1 MRKRSSLQPPKED
14 VTFLAGWMYADL
26 FLAMMVVFLAT
37 VSFIPEYLG
46 NLEQGATNSAYSYT
60 QLYKDP
66 MVVIYEGFDGE
77 QIATDIRAFIKDKKL
92 SPDAEI
98 VYAQIVGSYNKS
110 TETAA
115 DAIVRAQQFS
125 TKMDTSNIALL
136 HHASTT
142 FSSTTSVP
150 ANRVVVRFTFAT
162 NVGVKETPVNSSNP

>member
-1 MRKRSSLQPPKED
+1 MRKRPSLKPARED

-46 NLEQGATNSAYSYT
+46 NLEAGATNSAYSYT
-60 QLYKDP
+60 RIYEEP
-66 MVVIYEGFDGE
+66 MVVVYEGFNGD
-77 QIATDIRAFIKDKKL
+77 QIATDIRAFIKEKRL
-92 SPDAEI
+92 SADAEI

-110 TETAA
+110 SETAA

-125 TKMDTSNIALL
+125 SKMDTSNIELL

-150 ANRVVVRFTFAT
+150 ANRVVVKFTFAT
-162 NVGVKETPVNSSNP
+162 NVGVKQTP